1 MFKRKKNAQEVVE
14 VEQMETAERSPLDE
28 WEDSDSLQDDLGE
41 KPKKHFFFRREKG
54 EKPEKEPLTPE
65 QKKKRRKRLIIG
77 GVVVVIL
84 ALNIIPKLFAPEV
97 LPMVSVAEAY
107 QGTVVQ
113 TIEGSGSVKSEQVKT
128 YFSPVS
134 ATVSDF
140 DLQVGDTV
148 EAGATLLTYDAAEL
162 DQLYQQAELT
172 GSAAGYGYQD
182 AITKDNKNISEYNRS
197 SAALSTLEQQVEDE
211 KNENEHVQDRISE
224 YTGKQGDAQMT
235 IGEQQAVVSDAQAR
249 IDQAQRDKT
258 AAEAEVK
265 RLDDELKK
273 LENVA
278 ATVDTP
284 QPDQENPDVQ
294 GDASGV
300 SDNTPDTSAAD
311 DAAKKKALLEEEKTA
326 QQGIITNAE
335 KVIKEQ
341 TAIRDAALQTIRN
354 TQGTLN
360 EINEKLNNYNDRLKD
375 STENLEK
382 LQTDKA
388 KEEGIKDSTD
398 ASRLTSAARNELAA
412 NNDLSSL
419 NAQMTKDEINQGKA
433 GIQAEFS
440 GVVTEVSAVSGGPA
454 AKGGSLFTIASNEDV
469 IVDMSVTRF
478 DLEKLEVGQS
488 AEINL
493 AGKTYTGKVSKLS
506 RLAQEN
512 TKGTPVVSAE
522 IHIDNPDENIYLGLE
537 AKVSVSGH
545 KAENVIVVPVEAVN
559 TGVDGSFCY
568 VVDENGVV
576 AKREVVTGLAS
587 SMEIEIQSGLNVGD
601 KVIRNTTGML
611 VEEGMRVTAMEE

>member
-1 MFKRKKNAQEVVE
+1 M
-14 VEQMETAERSPLDE
+14 
-28 WEDSDSLQDDLGE
+28 
-41 KPKKHFFFRREKG
+41 
-54 EKPEKEPLTPE
+54 
-65 QKKKRRKRLIIG
+65 
-77 GVVVVIL
+77 
-84 ALNIIPKLFAPEV
+84 
-97 LPMVSVAEAY
+97 
-107 QGTVVQ
+107 
-113 TIEGSGSVKSEQVKT
+113 
-128 YFSPVS
+128 
-134 ATVSDF
+134 
-140 DLQVGDTV
+140 
-148 EAGATLLTYDAAEL
+148 
-162 DQLYQQAELT
+162 
-172 GSAAGYGYQD
+172 
-182 AITKDNKNISEYNRS
+182 
-197 SAALSTLEQQVEDE
+197 EDE

-382 LQTDKA
+382 LQT
-388 KEEGIKDSTD
+388 
-398 ASRLTSAARNELAA
+398 

>member
-107 QGTVVQ
+107 QGTVEQ

-162 DQLYQQAELT
+162 EQLYQQADLT
-172 GSAAGYGYQD
+172 GSAAAYGYQD
-182 AITKDNKNISEYNRS
+182 AITKDNKNVSEYNRS
-197 SAALSTLEQQVEDE
+197 SAVLGTLEQQVEDE
-211 KNENEHVQDRISE
+211 KNENEHVQDRITE
-224 YTGKQGDAQMT
+224 YTEKQAASSMELNNRQIELETAT
-235 IGEQQAVVSDAQAR
+235 IELR
-249 IDQAQRDKT
+249 T
-258 AAEAEVK
+258 AEAE
-265 RLDDELKK
+265 LEQLKK
-273 LENVA
+273 GTASNA
-278 ATVDTP
+278 
-284 QPDQENPDVQ
+284 
-294 GDASGV
+294 GDEQAL
-300 SDNTPDTSAAD
+300 TTAIA
-311 DAAKKKALLEEEKTA
+311 AAKSKIESAQKKIEEEQK
-326 QQGIITNAE
+326 N
-335 KVIKEQ
+335 
-341 TAIRDAALQTIRN
+341 
-354 TQGTLN
+354 LN
-360 EINEKLNNYNDRLKD
+360 EINEKLNKYQDRLKD
-375 STENLEK
+375 STERLEK

-388 KEEGIKDSTD
+388 KEEGIKDSTEN
-398 ASRLTSAARNELAA
+398 SRLTSAARSELST
-412 NNDLSSL
+412 NNNLSNL
-419 NAQMTKDEINQGKA
+419 NAQMTKDEINEGKA

-440 GVVTEVSAVSGGPA
+440 GVVTEVSVVSGSPA
-454 AKGGSLFTIASNEDV
+454 AKGGSLFTVASNEDV
-469 IVDMSVTRF
+469 VVDMSVTRF

>member
-1 MFKRKKNAQEVVE
+1 MFKRKKNEQEVVE
-14 VEQMETAERSPLDE
+14 MEQMETAEKSPLDE

-41 KPKKHFFFRREKG
+41 RPKKRFFFRREKG

-97 LPMVSVAEAY
+97 LPVVSVTEAY
-107 QGTVVQ
+107 QGTVEQ

-134 ATVSDF
+134 ATISDF
-140 DLQVGDTV
+140 DLKVGDTV
-148 EAGATLLTYDAAEL
+148 EAGATLLTYDGAEL
-162 DQLYQQAELT
+162 DELYQQAELT
-172 GSAAGYGYQD
+172 GSAAAYGYQD
-182 AITKDNKNISEYNRS
+182 AITKDNKNVSEYNRS
-197 SAALSTLEQQVEDE
+197 SAALGALEQQVEDE
-211 KNENEHVQDRISE
+211 KNENEHVQDRITE
-224 YTGKQGDAQMT
+224 YTEKQAASSMELNNRQIELETAT
-235 IGEQQAVVSDAQAR
+235 IELR
-249 IDQAQRDKT
+249 T
-258 AAEAEVK
+258 AEAE
-265 RLDDELKK
+265 LEQLKK
-273 LENVA
+273 GTASNAGDEQALTTA
-278 ATVDTP
+278 IATAKNKI
-284 QPDQENPDVQ
+284 E
-294 GDASGV
+294 
-300 SDNTPDTSAAD
+300 SAQ
-311 DAAKKKALLEEEKTA
+311 KKIEEEQK
-326 QQGIITNAE
+326 N
-335 KVIKEQ
+335 
-341 TAIRDAALQTIRN
+341 
-354 TQGTLN
+354 LN
-360 EINEKLNNYNDRLKD
+360 EINEKLNKYQDRLKD
-375 STENLEK
+375 STERLEK

-388 KEEGIKDSTD
+388 KEEGIKDSTEN
-398 ASRLTSAARNELAA
+398 SRLTSAARSELST
-412 NNDLSSL
+412 NNNLSNL
-419 NAQMTKDEINQGKA
+419 NAQMTKDEINEGKA

-440 GVVTEVSAVSGGPA
+440 GVVTEVSAVAGGPA
-454 AKGGSLFTIASNEDV
+454 AKGGSLFTVASNEDV
-469 IVDMSVTRF
+469 VVDMSVTRF

-493 AGKTYTGKVSKLS
+493 AGKIYTGKVSKLS

>member
-1 MFKRKKNAQEVVE
+1 MFKRKKNEQEVVE
-14 VEQMETAERSPLDE
+14 MEQM
-28 WEDSDSLQDDLGE
+28 G
-41 KPKKHFFFRREKG
+41 KHFFFRREKG
-54 EKPEKEPLTPE
+54 ENPEKEPLTPE

-97 LPMVSVAEAY
+97 LPVVSVTEAY
-107 QGTVVQ
+107 QGTVEQ

-134 ATVSDF
+134 ATISDF
-140 DLQVGDTV
+140 DLKVGDTV
-148 EAGATLLTYDAAEL
+148 EAGATLLTYDGAEL
-162 DQLYQQAELT
+162 DELYQQAELT
-172 GSAAGYGYQD
+172 GSAAAYGYQD
-182 AITKDNKNISEYNRS
+182 AITKDNKNVSEYNRS
-197 SAALSTLEQQVEDE
+197 SAALGALEQQVEDE
-211 KNENEHVQDRISE
+211 KNENEHVQDRITE
-224 YTGKQGDAQMT
+224 YTEKQAASSMELNNRQIELETAT
-235 IGEQQAVVSDAQAR
+235 IELR
-249 IDQAQRDKT
+249 T
-258 AAEAEVK
+258 AEAE
-265 RLDDELKK
+265 LEQLKK
-273 LENVA
+273 GTASNAGDEQALTTA
-278 ATVDTP
+278 IATAKNKI
-284 QPDQENPDVQ
+284 E
-294 GDASGV
+294 
-300 SDNTPDTSAAD
+300 SAQ
-311 DAAKKKALLEEEKTA
+311 KKIEEEQK
-326 QQGIITNAE
+326 N
-335 KVIKEQ
+335 
-341 TAIRDAALQTIRN
+341 
-354 TQGTLN
+354 LN
-360 EINEKLNNYNDRLKD
+360 EINEKLNKYQDRLKD
-375 STENLEK
+375 STERLEK

-388 KEEGIKDSTD
+388 KEEGIKDSTEN
-398 ASRLTSAARNELAA
+398 SRLTSAARSELST
-412 NNDLSSL
+412 NNNLSNL
-419 NAQMTKDEINQGKA
+419 NAQMTKDEINEGKA

-440 GVVTEVSAVSGGPA
+440 GVVTEVSAVAGGPA
-454 AKGGSLFTIASNEDV
+454 AKGGSLFTVASNEDV
-469 IVDMSVTRF
+469 VVDMSVTRF

-493 AGKTYTGKVSKLS
+493 AGKIYTGKVSKLS

>member
-1 MFKRKKNAQEVVE
+1 MFKRKKNEQEVVE
-14 VEQMETAERSPLDE
+14 MEQMETAEKSPLDE

-54 EKPEKEPLTPE
+54 ENPEKEPLTPE

-77 GVVVVIL
+77 GIVVVIL

-97 LPMVSVAEAY
+97 LPVVSVAEAY
-107 QGTVVQ
+107 QGIVEQ

-134 ATVSDF
+134 ATISDF
-140 DLQVGDTV
+140 DLKVGDTV
-148 EAGATLLTYDAAEL
+148 EAGATLLTYDGAEL
-162 DQLYQQAELT
+162 DELYQQAELT
-172 GSAAGYGYQD
+172 GSAAAYGYQD
-182 AITKDNKNISEYNRS
+182 AITKDNKNVSEYNRS
-197 SAALSTLEQQVEDE
+197 SAALGALEQQVEDE
-211 KNENEHVQDRISE
+211 KNENEHVQDRITE
-224 YTGKQGDAQMT
+224 YTEKQAASSMELNNRQIELETAT
-235 IGEQQAVVSDAQAR
+235 IELR
-249 IDQAQRDKT
+249 T
-258 AAEAEVK
+258 AEAE
-265 RLDDELKK
+265 LEQLKK
-273 LENVA
+273 GTASNAGDEQALTTA
-278 ATVDTP
+278 IATAKNKI
-284 QPDQENPDVQ
+284 E
-294 GDASGV
+294 
-300 SDNTPDTSAAD
+300 SAQ
-311 DAAKKKALLEEEKTA
+311 KKIEEEQK
-326 QQGIITNAE
+326 N
-335 KVIKEQ
+335 
-341 TAIRDAALQTIRN
+341 
-354 TQGTLN
+354 LN
-360 EINEKLNNYNDRLKD
+360 EINEKLNKYQDRLKD
-375 STENLEK
+375 STERLEK

-388 KEEGIKDSTD
+388 KEEGIKDSTEN
-398 ASRLTSAARNELAA
+398 SRLTSAARSELST
-412 NNDLSSL
+412 NNNLSNL
-419 NAQMTKDEINQGKA
+419 NAQMTKDEINEGKA

-440 GVVTEVSAVSGGPA
+440 GVVTEVSVVSGGPA
-454 AKGGSLFTIASNEDV
+454 AKGGSLFTVASNEDV
-469 IVDMSVTRF
+469 VVDMSVTRF

-493 AGKTYTGKVSKLS
+493 AGKIYTGKVSKLS

-576 AKREVVTGLAS
+576 TKREVVTGLAS

-601 KVIRNTTGML
+601 KVIRNTSGML